1 MESLDLQKKIE
12 EFLRDDRDPYNRN
25 NSHFGCGSTS
35 DGSFWKDFTNTHFD
49 GSGYLLDNCDT
60 DCKGGYP
67 VFEGSVDNI
76 FGCGIAAGAGRLDY
90 GADGHI
96 DTISSFITEFEGRN
110 VYMVDHVPTCIESVH
125 IGMSLSYAIGF
136 TVENYWKRYPTV
148 VAKVAGYFAHG
159 DNLRQAVQD
168 AQEKILRNI
177 PIEDRINHFVELY
190 PDIHQLVPN
199 KKLFDAHHYLTGSC
213 FFGRQQFCKGN
224 GINLENSMSVADFIR
239 WTCLEYGDDIIH
251 KLAIAY
257 GREDIFLSARR

>member
-12 EFLRDDRDPYNRN
+12 EFLQDDRDPYNPN
-25 NSHFGCGSTS
+25 HYHFGCGSSS
-35 DGSFWKDFTNTHFD
+35 DAAILTELSNIHMD
-49 GSGYLLDNCDT
+49 GSGYLLDNCGT

-67 VFEGSVDNI
+67 LFENGVDNI

-90 GADGHI
+90 GSDGHVHA
-96 DTISSFITEFEGRN
+96 ISYFMSEFEGHK

-125 IGMSLSYAIGF
+125 ISMSLSYAIGF
-136 TVENYWKRYPTV
+136 TIEDYWKRCHTV

-159 DNLRQAVQD
+159 DNLREAIQE
-168 AQEKILRNI
+168 AQEKLLHNI
-177 PIEDRINHFVELY
+177 PIEDRIKQFVELY
-190 PDIHQLVPN
+190 PDIQQLVPN

-213 FFGRQQFCKGN
+213 YLGRKMFCKGN
-224 GINLENSMSVADFIR
+224 GIDLDNSMSVADFIR
-239 WTCLEYGDDIIH
+239 WTCAEYGDEIIH

>member
-25 NSHFGCGSTS
+25 NSHFGCGSSS
-35 DGSFWKDFTNTHFD
+35 DGPVWLDSANIHID
-49 GSGYLLDNCDT
+49 GSGYLIDNCDT

-67 VFEGSVDNI
+67 VFEARVDNI
-76 FGCGIAAGAGRLDY
+76 FGSVFAAGAGRLDY
-90 GADGHI
+90 GSDVHVHAV
-96 DTISSFITEFEGRN
+96 SYFMSEFEGHK
-110 VYMVDHVPTCIESVH
+110 VYMVDHIPTCIESVH
-125 IGMSLSYAIGF
+125 ISMSLSYAIGF
-136 TVENYWKRYPTV
+136 TIEDFWRRCPTV

-159 DNLRQAVQD
+159 DSLRQAIQD
-168 AQEKILRNI
+168 AQKKMLHNI
-177 PIEDRINHFVELY
+177 PIEDRIKQFVELY
-190 PDIHQLVPN
+190 PNIHQLVPN

-213 FFGRQQFCKGN
+213 YFGRQQFCKGN

-239 WTCLEYGDDIIH
+239 WTCQEYGDDVIR